1 MLLGKKLDDQVQEY
15 ILKLWEYD
23 CTIDT
28 TVVILAARGL
38 GRIIDH
44 MCLNEGGGP
53 DILCV
58 PWTKSLLTRMNFKK
72 RRVNTKSCAPS
83 QDIEE
88 A

>member
-1 MLLGKKLDDQVQEY
+1 
-15 ILKLWEYD
+15 
-23 CTIDT
+23 
-28 TVVILAARGL
+28 
-38 GRIIDH
+38 

-88 A
+88 ARRKFLGDLKMIKSHYYWIITAQTKIISLPIHNIMTQSLH